1 MSPEMKAKI
10 QQVEVG
16 SAATKINLR
25 FKKTTEFLI
34 PKKKSQATQQV
45 GPRARAMAKLLGC
58 SGMEKYRA
66 IEEDNNEVILQ
77 LFRES

>member
-34 PKKKSQATQQV
+34 PKKKARLRNRWDQGHAQWQSCWGAQV
-45 GPRARAMAKLLGC
+45 WKNIGLLKRI
-58 SGMEKYRA
+58 MMK
-66 IEEDNNEVILQ
+66 
-77 LFRES
+77 